1 MSPST
6 DYFSE
11 VAARYAAYR
20 PTYPAALV
28 AYLREVAQGETAWDI
43 GCGSGQLT
51 IALAETFEREI
62 ATDPAPAQLAEAP
75 AHPHVEYRVAPAEAS
90 GLAAGSIDLAVA
102 AQAAHW
108 FEWPQFV
115 AEVAR
120 VTHVGSVIA
129 LIGYANPELAGEI
142 GREVTTFIEDIAG
155 PFWPAGRAHINNR
168 YRDLILPGTPIDPAI
183 EIGRAATIEMAID
196 WTRDEFLGYASS
208 WSATTRLRK
217 ATGPAEFDAFCAR
230 VATLWPDDGRRR
242 VRWPLILKLARR

>member
-1 MSPST
+1 MST

-20 PTYPAALV
+20 PTYPPALID
-28 AYLREVAQGETAWDI
+28 YLRGVTQGDTAWDI

-51 IALAETFEREI
+51 MALAEKFDRVI

-75 AHPHVEYRVAPAEAS
+75 AHPHVEYRPRPAEDS
-90 GLAAGSIDLAVA
+90 QLAPGSIDLAVA

-108 FEWPQFV
+108 FEWPRFI
-115 AEVAR
+115 AEVTR
-120 VTHVGSVIA
+120 VTHAGSVVA

-155 PFWPAGRAHINNR
+155 PYWPAGRAHINNR
-168 YRDLILPGTPIDPAI
+168 YRDLILPWPPIDHPPV
-183 EIGRAATIEMAID
+183 EIEMAVD

-208 WSATTRLRK
+208 WSATNRLHK
-217 ATGPAEFDAFCAR
+217 AKGPADFEAFCAR
-230 VATLWPDDGRRR
+230 VAALWPEGERRR